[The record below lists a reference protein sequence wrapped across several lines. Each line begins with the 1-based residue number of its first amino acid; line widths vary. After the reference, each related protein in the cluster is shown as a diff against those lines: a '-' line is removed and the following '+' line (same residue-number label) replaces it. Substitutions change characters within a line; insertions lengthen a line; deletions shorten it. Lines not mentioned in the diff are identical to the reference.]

1 MDVNISENNSKFN
14 IILSKIKKNLKPI
27 IVFALILLIAFLLFL
42 YLKEVKEKKEIKIS
56 NEFNIA
62 RLLIEKEKLGDA
74 KEIFYEII
82 EKKSEFYSPLSL
94 YLIIENNMEEDNEK
108 ILKSFDKIIKI
119 KGIEKENK
127 NLIKIKKAL
136 FLIDNNFDEQ
146 KILDELNSIINS
158 ESIWKKESIEIIGD
172 YFLNKGDKLKSEE
185 FYKLLNNLD
194 S

>member
-146 KILDELNSIINS
+146 KISLNISS
-158 ESIWKKESIEIIGD
+158 K
-172 YFLNKGDKLKSEE
+172 
-185 FYKLLNNLD
+185 
-194 S
+194 

>member
-185 FYKLLNNLD
+185 FYKLLNNPD

>member
-14 IILSKIKKNLKPI
+14 IIFSKIKKNLKPI

>member
-1 MDVNISENNSKFN
+1 MDVNISENNSKSN